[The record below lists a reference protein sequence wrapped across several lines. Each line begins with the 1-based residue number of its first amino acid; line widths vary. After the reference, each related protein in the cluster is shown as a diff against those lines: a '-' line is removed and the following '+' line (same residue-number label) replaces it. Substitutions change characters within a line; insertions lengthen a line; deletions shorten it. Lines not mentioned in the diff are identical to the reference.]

1 VRGNHAA
8 GGGGASAEWSSL
20 ETIYF
25 VLFDEQ
31 ATGFFERTWKGLQA

>member
-1 VRGNHAA
+1 MGV
-8 GGGGASAEWSSL
+8 SL

-31 ATGFFERTWKGLQA
+31 ATRIFEAHLEGAAA